1 MKISA
6 FYLLLLIVSVR
17 LYAQDSLVIWQA
29 RLDRNTS
36 VPTIISGDKYF
47 CSSLDGVITC
57 LDNNGKIVKEYEIT
71 GQISSPPIIENE
83 MIIAATNEGDLFILN
98 VNTGNIIQEIGIGEN
113 ITSNIVLTDVEYYG
127 KTGKA
132 ILLGTADGNL
142 YCYDLYTL
150 EQIWSTQTTADSIT
164 SSILP
169 SGNNIFFIDTKETLY
184 CVNRANGLLIWK
196 WKIPFKNSEPLF
208 KTDLVINQNNL
219 YLVSSEGNLICI
231 DAMQGTEKWSIKKIN
246 ASGLMRS
253 DRNNLIVPTTKNKLL
268 FVSTKAGKVEKEI
281 ELAPETKEHRVTE
294 LLVMED
300 NVLVGFENGSVYELS
315 KNKKPVEIFR
325 AANLPARLVSDD
337 SERDAKAG
345 SRIISLNMIN
355 GNFLITSE
363 NGLVSLITSGN

>member
-6 FYLLLLIVSVR
+6 FYLLLLIITVR

-47 CSSLDGVITC
+47 CSSQDGVITC
-57 LDNNGKIVKEYEIT
+57 LDNNGKILKEYEIT

-98 VNTGNIIQEIGIGEN
+98 VNTGNIIQVIGIGEN

-150 EQIWSTQTTADSIT
+150 EQIWSTQTSADSIA
-164 SSILP
+164 SSILA

-196 WKIPFKNSEPLF
+196 WKIPVKNSEPFF
-208 KTDLVINQNNL
+208 KTDLIINQNNL
-219 YLVSSEGNLICI
+219 YLVSSDGNLLCI
-231 DAMQGTEKWSIKKIN
+231 DAMQGTEKWKIKKIN
-246 ASGLMRS
+246 ALGLIRNYM
-253 DRNNLIVPTTKNKLL
+253 NNLFVPTTKNKLL
-268 FVSTKAGKVEKEI
+268 TISTKTGKVVTEI
-281 ELAPETKEHRVTE
+281 ELSPETKEEIVIDLIIIGE
-294 LLVMED
+294 KIIA
-300 NVLVGFENGSVYELS
+300 GFSNGSVCEIRS
-315 KNKKPVEIFR
+315 EQKEKPSWKLTEIFR
-325 AANLPARLVSDD
+325 G
-337 SERDAKAG
+337 G
-345 SRIISLNMIN
+345 SSAIVSLNNID
-355 GNFLITSE
+355 GNCLVTDSDGNITLLNLSD
-363 NGLVSLITSGN
+363 LSK